1 MRWVYCALLLVGCTS
16 GSRLIQ
22 MGPVNGS
29 DSLKRFEIA
38 AIPNHSDEPPF
49 LNGWPT
55 HLAFAQSE
63 WLAFHHGH
71 SVIATPPP
79 PVSIRKYF
87 DPMQPQLRVFEINK
101 YRAIFHGAERKE
113 FDKRLADLKAAVGGD
128 ILRIPEILPAVEAY
142 PAFNANIAAVCGDG
156 WKGIRNVCMYTQDN
170 CLVENGRLFYSLQG
184 LSDDE
189 RYWIAGY
196 WPVEAES
203 LNYVSRD
210 LTAGQ
215 IDTLSSYTLYHDYL
229 LEKLDYLER
238 AKYRPALDELD
249 DIMSGLK
256 VEIK

>member
-1 MRWVYCALLLVGCTS
+1 MCWVYCALLLVGCTS

-22 MGPVNGS
+22 LGPVNGS

-55 HLAFAQSE
+55 HDCIAFEGDSLTPWFSPLEAQARA
-63 WLAFHHGH
+63 LD
-71 SVIATPPP
+71 I
-79 PVSIRKYF
+79 K
-87 DPMQPQLRVFEINK
+87 K

-113 FDKRLADLKAAVGGD
+113 FDKRLADLKAALNGD

-142 PAFNANIAAVCGDG
+142 PAFNVNIAAVCGDG
-156 WKGIRNVCMYTQDN
+156 WKGIRNVTMYVQDN
-170 CLVENGRLFYSLQG
+170 CLIENGRLFYSLQG

-203 LNYVSRD
+203 LDFVSHD
-210 LTAGQ
+210 LAAGQ
-215 IDTLSSYTLYHDYL
+215 IDTLSSYSLYHDYL

-238 AKYRPALDELD
+238 AKYEPALDDVD
-249 DIMSGLK
+249 DSFGALSIRDK
-256 VEIK
+256 HD